1 MLIGVF
7 FGTNTGNT
15 ETVVEILEK
24 ELKGSGF
31 EVDVHDMS
39 SASVDDMAKYD
50 QFIIAVPTWNDGELQ
65 DDFDAVF
72 GEFESF
78 DFSGKKVGFVGLGDQ
93 DGYPDNFLDAIGIL
107 GKPILKNGGSIFGYW
122 PTDGYEFTTSAGLA
136 ENGKFFGLGIDQ
148 DNQEDQTE
156 DRIKSWVAQ
165 IKGELGA

>member
-1 MLIGVF
+1 
-7 FGTNTGNT
+7 
-15 ETVVEILEK
+15 
-24 ELKGSGF
+24 
-31 EVDVHDMS
+31 
-39 SASVDDMAKYD
+39 
-50 QFIIAVPTWNDGELQ
+50 LQ

-72 GEFESF
+72 GEYESF

-107 GKPILKNGGSIFGYW
+107 GKPVLKNGGSIFGYW